1 MTVRMRTLKAEIGS
15 KVTTGKILVW
25 NEAKGFGWVE
35 CDGERLFFHSREF
48 AGVRGKLAVGEEL
61 RFVTGTDIKGRP
73 CARLPDGVAAGRVSG
88 KAWLFLLVLLILP
101 AMGLLRAPVA
111 WWWPLLQ
118 VLALSAATFRLYA
131 YDKQQAMKGAWR
143 VPETSLHLAEIAGGW
158 PGAFLAQRRFR
169 HKCSKG
175 AYLAIFWGIILLHQV
190 AGLDFFLNNYLS
202 KELWQMMG
210 EGSVFGK

>member
-1 MTVRMRTLKAEIGS
+1 MVRTLKAELGS
-15 KVTTGKILVW
+15 KVTTGKIAVW

-61 RFVTGTDIKGRP
+61 RFVRGTDIKGRP
-73 CARLPDGVAAGRVSG
+73 CARLPEGEAAGRVSG
-88 KAWLFLLVLLILP
+88 KAWLLLAALLILP
-101 AMGLLRAPVA
+101 VWGAASAPVV

-118 VLALSAATFRLYA
+118 AFALSVATFRLYA
-131 YDKQQAMKGAWR
+131 YDKRQAMKGGWR

-169 HKCSKG
+169 HKSSKG
-175 AYLAIFWGIILLHQV
+175 AYLAIFWCVILLHQV
-190 AGLDFFLNNYLS
+190 AGLDFLMDHYLS

-210 EGSVFGK
+210 EGSVFKK